1 MRLSGLKWLTAGL
14 VIAFLFGFDYL
25 RHFVFMDL
33 LHRWPLYVASV
44 LAVGLLI
51 LLFNHLIFQAL
62 ASMQRVLRQQNQRLA
77 ALNAVGVTLSHS
89 LDLDELLSDALAQIL
104 ATTPDAGAAAV
115 YLADPERLL
124 VRASPQLPA
133 PAGDAVLDVLQRVT
147 LAQCVAGPCAGT
159 SKAPCEAALTPHGL
173 HVWAGAPLRAKG
185 AAVGCLLLIS
195 AETQAASED
204 DRRLVEAI
212 GAQLGI
218 AIENAT
224 LHGQIAQQAGH
235 LTALIESSA
244 NAIITLDRQG
254 IVRSWNHGAEQIYG
268 WSYDEALGQT
278 IPMVPPELRGEAR
291 AIMDRMLESGESLT
305 NFETRRL
312 RKGGEQIPVL
322 VTTSPVRGA
331 DGAITGLLG
340 ISTDLRERKRLERDL
355 LRQQRDLAVLAERE
369 RLARALHD
377 DVGQVLGY
385 VNMQGQAIGELLA
398 AGKTELA
405 GRQLERMVTMVQEA
419 HDEVRQQILDLKVG
433 MDDGKP
439 LAAALEALVRR
450 YQRHHDFAVELLM
463 DGLDGVCLAP
473 GAQTQLLHIV
483 QEALVNARKHA
494 RAQRVWVVCAH
505 AESRL
510 IVTVTDNGRG
520 FEQGSASAQRG
531 DHFGLRIMQERAAE
545 IGGELAIASHDGG
558 TSVTVSVPV
567 CNVEERVYESASR

>member
-51 LLFNHLIFQAL
+51 LLFNHLIFEAL

-77 ALNAVGVTLSHS
+77 ALNAVGVALSHS
-89 LDLDELLSDALAQIL
+89 LDLDELLNDALAQIL

-115 YLADPERLL
+115 YLAEPERLL
-124 VRASPQLPA
+124 VRASPQPPA
-133 PAGDAVLDVLQRVT
+133 PAVAGVREALQGMTFAECVVEPGIHTSTVPYEAT
-147 LAQCVAGPCAGT
+147 LA
-159 SKAPCEAALTPHGL
+159 PHGL
-173 HVWAGAPLRAKG
+173 HVWAGAPLRVKG
-185 AAVGCLLLIS
+185 VVVGCLLLITHD
-195 AETQAASED
+195 TQLASEED
-204 DRRLVEAI
+204 WRLVEAI

-235 LTALIESSA
+235 LAALIESSA

-254 IVRSWNHGAEQIYG
+254 VVRSWNSGAEQIYG
-268 WSYDEALGQT
+268 WSHDEALGQA
-278 IPMVPPELRGEAR
+278 IPMVPPDLRQEAME
-291 AIMDRMLESGESLT
+291 IMGRILNSGESLT

-312 RKGGEQIPVL
+312 RKDGEQIPVL
-322 VTTSPVRGA
+322 VTVSPVHGA
-331 DGAITGLLG
+331 DGAISGMLG

-377 DVGQVLGY
+377 DVGQLLGY

-398 AGKTELA
+398 AGRTELA
-405 GRQLERMVTMVQEA
+405 GRQLARMVAMVQEA

-439 LAAALEALVRR
+439 LAAALEALARR
-450 YQRHHDFAVELLM
+450 YQRHHDFAVELAM
-463 DGLDGVCLAP
+463 DGLDGVRLAP

-494 RAQRVWVVCAH
+494 RAQRVRVACA
-505 AESRL
+505 RVDGQL
-510 IVTVTDNGRG
+510 IVTVIDNGRG
-520 FEQGSASAQRG
+520 FNQGQDGARRG
-531 DHFGLRIMQERAAE
+531 DHFGLRIMEERAAE
-545 IGGELAIASHDGG
+545 IGGQLAISSHDGG
-558 TSVTVSVPV
+558 TSVTVSVPL
-567 CNVEERVYESASR
+567 CNVEEVTYESASR